1 MNLIEQLQSRTKEA
15 MKAGRKEEVGSL
27 RLLISEIQK
36 AAKDARHELDA
47 DAELQVLKRERKRR
61 VEAAEAF
68 ANGGREELAAHEKRE
83 VALIDEFLPKQLDE
97 AALTAL
103 IDDTI
108 AELGATSP
116 RDMGKVMSTVMA
128 RSGAQVDGGL
138 ASRLVKERLSEAAAP
153 EESGRVR
160 G

>member
-1 MNLIEQLQSRTKEA
+1 MSFLEQLQARVKEA

-68 ANGGREELAAHEKRE
+68 AGGGREELAAHEKRE
-83 VALIDEFLPKQLDE
+83 VVLIDEFLPRQLDE
-97 AALTAL
+97 AALVAL

-108 AELGATSP
+108 AELRATSP
-116 RDMGKVMSTVMA
+116 REMGKVMSAVMA
-128 RSGAQVDGGL
+128 KAGAQVDGKL
-138 ASRLVKERLSEAAAP
+138 ASRLVKERLPA
-153 EESGRVR
+153 
-160 G
+160 

>member
-1 MNLIEQLQSRTKEA
+1 

-68 ANGGREELAAHEKRE
+68 ANGDREELAAREKRE
-83 VALIDEFLPKQLDE
+83 VALIDEFLPQQLDE
-97 AALTAL
+97 AALA
-103 IDDTI
+103 
-108 AELGATSP
+108 GA
-116 RDMGKVMSTVMA
+116 R
-128 RSGAQVDGGL
+128 R
-138 ASRLVKERLSEAAAP
+138 
-153 EESGRVR
+153 
-160 G
+160 

>member
-1 MNLIEQLQSRTKEA
+1 MNLLEQLQARVKEA

-36 AAKDARHELDA
+36 AAKDARHDLDA

-68 ANGGREELAAHEKRE
+68 ADGGREELAAHETRE
-83 VALIDEFLPKQLDE
+83 AVLIDEFLPSQLDE
-97 AALTAL
+97 AALVAL
-103 IDDTI
+103 IGDTI

-116 RDMGKVMSTVMA
+116 REMGKVMSAVMA
-128 RSGAQVDGGL
+128 KAGAQVDGKL
-138 ASRLVKERLSEAAAP
+138 ASRLVKERLSA
-153 EESGRVR
+153 
-160 G
+160 

>member
-1 MNLIEQLQSRTKEA
+1 MSFLEQLQARVKEA

-68 ANGGREELAAHEKRE
+68 AGGGREELAAHEKRE
-83 VALIDEFLPKQLDE
+83 VVLIDEFLPRQPDE
-97 AALTAL
+97 AALVAL
-103 IDDTI
+103 IDETI
-108 AELGATSP
+108 AELRATSP
-116 RDMGKVMSTVMA
+116 REMGKVMSAVMA
-128 RSGAQVDGGL
+128 KAGAQVDGKL
-138 ASRLVKERLSEAAAP
+138 ASRLVKERLSA
-153 EESGRVR
+153 
-160 G
+160 

>member
-1 MNLIEQLQSRTKEA
+1 MSVLEQLQTRVKEA

-36 AAKDARHELDA
+36 AAKDARHDLDS

-68 ANGGREELAAHEKRE
+68 AGGGREELAARE
-83 VALIDEFLPKQLDE
+83 TREAALIDGFLPQQLDE
-97 AALTAL
+97 AALVAL

-108 AELGATSP
+108 GELGATSP
-116 RDMGKVMSTVMA
+116 REMGKVMSAVMA
-128 RSGAQVDGGL
+128 KAGAQVDGRL
-138 ASRLVKERLSEAAAP
+138 ASRLVKERLPA
-153 EESGRVR
+153 
-160 G
+160 

>member
-1 MNLIEQLQSRTKEA
+1 MSFLEQLQARVKEA

-68 ANGGREELAAHEKRE
+68 AGGGREELAAHEKRE
-83 VALIDEFLPKQLDE
+83 VVLIDEFLPRQLDE
-97 AALTAL
+97 AALVAL
-103 IDDTI
+103 IDETI
-108 AELGATSP
+108 AELRATSP
-116 RDMGKVMSTVMA
+116 REMGKVMSAVMA
-128 RSGAQVDGGL
+128 KAGAQVDGKL
-138 ASRLVKERLSEAAAP
+138 ASRLVKERLSA
-153 EESGRVR
+153 
-160 G
+160 

>member
-1 MNLIEQLQSRTKEA
+1 MSLLEQLQAQVKEA

-47 DAELQVLKRERKRR
+47 DGELQVLKRERKRR

-68 ANGGREELAAHEKRE
+68 ANGGREELAAREKRE
-83 VALIDEFLPKQLDE
+83 VVLIDGFLPQQLDE
-97 AALTAL
+97 AALVVL

-116 RDMGKVMSTVMA
+116 REMGKVMSAVMA
-128 RSGAQVDGGL
+128 KAGAQVDGRL
-138 ASRLVKERLSEAAAP
+138 ASRLVKERLPA
-153 EESGRVR
+153 
-160 G
+160 

>member
-1 MNLIEQLQSRTKEA
+1 MSFLEQLQARVKEA

-68 ANGGREELAAHEKRE
+68 AGGGREELAAHEKRE
-83 VALIDEFLPKQLDE
+83 VVLIDEFLPRQLDE
-97 AALTAL
+97 AALVAL

-108 AELGATSP
+108 AELRATSP
-116 RDMGKVMSTVMA
+116 REMGKVMSAVMA
-128 RSGAQVDGGL
+128 KAGAQVDGKL
-138 ASRLVKERLSEAAAP
+138 ASRLVKERLSA
-153 EESGRVR
+153 
-160 G
+160 